1 MGQQEITPF
10 RMNQLIKVASKV
22 SEQMVNGIFHLTYDE
37 IYIVLDLI
45 RMAAERSQDVE
56 YEDPE

>member
-45 RMAAERSQDVE
+45 RVAAERSQDVE
-56 YEDPE
+56 CEKPE

>member
-10 RMNQLIKVASKV
+10 RMNQLIKVASRV

-56 YEDPE
+56 CEDPE

>member
-45 RMAAERSQDVE
+45 RMAAERSKDVE
-56 YEDPE
+56 CEDPE

>member
-1 MGQQEITPF
+1 MGRQEIPPF

-22 SEQMVNGIFHLTYDE
+22 SEQMVNGIFHLTYEE
-37 IYIVLDLI
+37 IDIVLDLI

-56 YEDPE
+56 SERSE